1 MSTFGYLCPG
11 KEGEVR
17 SERILHSFPAR
28 GQAITSASLHQTGYV
43 ARLDYLHRGAT
54 YAVHLQVDADGE
66 TQSLGPFLRNIERGK
81 GDVFVRLDLPLLSA
95 GHHNLSLTVQEQEW
109 GVVARHE
116 SFIVVVADDD
126 DDDAGVGSDYGAED
140 RGGRW
145 VVGGKEKG
153 GKDKGEG
160 KGGGRWVLDRDWCD
174 RSASNRRTCTRD
186 GYRSTGAPFVYTNTV
201 HDDDVDRSGSTRFG
215 GVRESDD
222 GGSRGSGPKTGARE
236 GDAGAGDVPGAEE
249 LCGVLKKAG
258 VKRMAFLGDSFAI
271 YHYISIVMLLTGD
284 FYEVPWIHA
293 QPRRLFWMRRGALL
307 FLVGTGLWPYFLS
320 SVPHLTFRSVAN
332 PTARRATRRSETV
345 STFCP
350 SLTFCCVS

>member
-1 MSTFGYLCPG
+1 MESRLHVLGTERVFADQATLAATASLNVSTFGYLCPG

-43 ARLDYLHRGAT
+43 ARLDYLHRGGT

-81 GDVFVRLDLPLLSA
+81 GDVFVRLDLPRLSA

-126 DDDAGVGSDYGAED
+126 DDDDVVDDAGVGSDYGAED
-140 RGGRW
+140 RVGRW

-160 KGGGRWVLDRDWCD
+160 KGGGGWVLDRDWCD

-186 GYRSTGAPFVYTNTV
+186 GYRSPGAPFVYTNNV
-201 HDDDVDRSGSTRFG
+201 RDDDDDDDLGGSTRFG

-222 GGSRGSGPKTGARE
+222 GGSRGGGPKTGARE
-236 GDAGAGDVPGAEE
+236 GDAGAGDVPVAEE

-284 FYEVPWIHA
+284 FYEVLWILN
-293 QPRRLFWMRRGALL
+293 QPRRLFWMRRGTLP
-307 FLVGTGLWPYFLS
+307 FLVGTCLGHIFFHPC
-320 SVPHLTFRSVAN
+320 HT
-332 PTARRATRRSETV
+332 
-345 STFCP
+345 
-350 SLTFCCVS
+350 